1 MVICPGII
9 GKDFNPDDS
18 VLDEIV
24 GYIIAAQVRPD
35 PATQVSPKLHTVTPP
50 PPMTLADAPIRL
62 AAQGLMFQFT
72 HTSDT
77 GEVLLPFPWNAL
89 LAPLSLIEW
98 LIRGSAY

>member
-1 MVICPGII
+1 
-9 GKDFNPDDS
+9 
-18 VLDEIV
+18 
-24 GYIIAAQVRPD
+24 
-35 PATQVSPKLHTVTPP
+35 
-50 PPMTLADAPIRL
+50 MTLADAPIRL